1 MLCWDSGK
9 KLQNSNAAIFYKKI
23 NYKISLLVKNNTHFL
38 ILEYKSL
45 HLSWYPKL
53 FFSLAVISQQLGSDA
68 IICWHNCFV
77 ERTTK
82 LIYNLSPQHQKPLK
96 IAYKVKS
103 VHDHERL
110 KMVPQYE
117 CKNSLNQNITHYGSP
132 EIIIFIRQSPLVISS
147 D

>member
-23 NYKISLLVKNNTHFL
+23 NYKISLLVKNNTHFFNFR
-38 ILEYKSL
+38 IQIITY
-45 HLSWYPKL
+45 LSWYPKL

-68 IICWHNCFV
+68 IICWHNCLV

-132 EIIIFIRQSPLVISS
+132 EIIIFIQVKAL
-147 D
+147 